1 MLEEPKQYIVK
12 IETQTI
18 FKVVMVFVSFVALYY
33 LRDLALVLLT
43 SIVLASFN
51 ESVVRKLARYRIP
64 RTLSVV
70 IVYFVT
76 FAAVFGLFYIFA
88 PILLA
93 EFSSIVTSLSDY
105 IPQSSALQI
114 FQPASI
120 SGTQDVITTVSG
132 STSSLGDVVGSV
144 QALIN
149 GSSGGFVQ
157 AITQLFGG
165 VLNVILIAVITF
177 YLSVQDHGIESFLR
191 IVTPLK
197 HEEYVVGLWK
207 RSERKIGLWMQ
218 GQMLLGIIVGVI
230 MYLGLALLGVKYA
243 LVISLLTATL
253 ELIPF
258 GIILAGLIG
267 CLFAYSSGGIGMTV
281 KVFFLYT
288 IVQQFENY
296 LIAPLIVNKVIG
308 ISPLVVIL
316 ALLIGAQLA
325 GLWGL
330 LLGIPVAVC
339 LLEYL
344 SDLEKGKSLTTTP

>member
-18 FKVVMVFVSFVALYY
+18 LNIVMLVFGFVALYY
-33 LRDLALVLLT
+33 LHDLVLVLLT

-51 ESVVRKLARYRIP
+51 ESVVRKLARYHIP

-70 IVYFVT
+70 IVYFIT

-105 IPQSSALQI
+105 IPQSSALQV

-120 SGTQDVITTVSG
+120 SGTQNVITTVSG
-132 STSSLGDVVGSV
+132 TTSSLGDVVGSV
-144 QALIN
+144 QALIS

-157 AITQLFGG
+157 AITLLFGG

-197 HEEYVVGLWK
+197 HEEYIVGLWK

-218 GQMLLGIIVGVI
+218 GQLLLGVIVGVI
-230 MYLGLALLGVKYA
+230 MYLGLTLLGVKYA
-243 LVISLLTATL
+243 LVISLMTAMF

-267 CLFAYSSGGIGMTV
+267 CLFAYSSGGIAMAV

-308 ISPLVVIL
+308 VSPLVVIL
-316 ALLIGAQLA
+316 SLLIGAQLA

-339 LLEYL
+339 LLEYF
-344 SDLEKGKSLTTTP
+344 SDIEKGKNPVVTS